1 MEDNLFADLDCL
13 EVLILSFNR
22 FESCRCFSTNDN
34 VKHLDRSCNL
44 LQDASGLGTR
54 WPRVHRLSGA
64 VFLLDWALIV
74 GPTSFYLSLVIRGD
88 SLFGTLASMSLLDVT
103 FLSYYFF
110 WRAFRVARER
120 DRTPGSAKGA
130 RSLQLHGNL
139 MGFGTMATM
148 NQLPQ
153 RAIML
158 SLMAIREA
166 THWLLRHVV
175 HVPGGAALVRE
186 WLTDPTMFGLSMY
199 LGPAVTLAMIDG
211 PRTPWFHQTAE
222 KNSLRDVFWGSSE
235 AEERER
241 ESAAV
246 ATAAAA
252 CRNDA
257 SSLSFCAVAASHCAC
272 ACLGACGVSSTS
284 GPRAMACYG
293 VLRSL
298 SCKACAAELW
308 RLLSLSCRVESV
320 ELQQERPG
328 PPFQRS
334 VRRVPA
340 SSGASVPPTR
350 AARAAAP
357 PRPAAAWPQHWSTP

>member
-1 MEDNLFADLDCL
+1 MATHTTSLEYEETEDAPLQPAADEAEHRTAGTTGRLYHTTPAPHTDADLPMRNYRWWWLPTIFVVVELGCL
-13 EVLILSFNR
+13 LWR
-22 FESCRCFSTNDN
+22 STTLMG
-34 VKHLDRSCNL
+34 VVTRGTYGRIEGSTLMTVHIYAAL
-44 LQDASGLGTR
+44 LMWALGAVQLMGKRLRRT

-235 AEERER
+235 AEEREMYPY
-241 ESAAV
+241 EV
-246 ATAAAA
+246 
-252 CRNDA
+252 D
-257 SSLSFCAVAASHCAC
+257 AC
-272 ACLGACGVSSTS
+272 AMRWRWRSRVLVFALARGAATS
-284 GPRAMACYG
+284 WWSR
-293 VLRSL
+293 
-298 SCKACAAELW
+298 E
-308 RLLSLSCRVESV
+308 
-320 ELQQERPG
+320 
-328 PPFQRS
+328 
-334 VRRVPA
+334 
-340 SSGASVPPTR
+340 
-350 AARAAAP
+350 
-357 PRPAAAWPQHWSTP
+357 PAAAW